1 MQMAGDMD
9 AVALRL
15 TNGLEKICGRIY
27 CISIIIRLRRFTVT
41 DIQIAVLEIAMVGGT
56 GLIIGIIG
64 IAVWFA
70 QKRKTARCTEKTE
83 GQVIRHRF
91 RGGGRMEPVIGY
103 RADGREY
110 ETVRTFR
117 GVLTKTKVTPR
128 NVYADQGAYVSEKDW
143 LVVPMSAVTNLKKMA
158 EDLWPTGSQMTV
170 WYDPARP
177 EKAFAQKK
185 PDRAPA
191 VSIIFMSVG
200 AFMVLLSLGVGY
212 LIAYC

>member
-1 MQMAGDMD
+1 M
-9 AVALRL
+9 
-15 TNGLEKICGRIY
+15 
-27 CISIIIRLRRFTVT
+27 T

-56 GLIIGIIG
+56 GLLIGIIG

-117 GVLTKTKVTPR
+117 G

-158 EDLWPTGSQMTV
+158 EDLWPTGSRMTV

-191 VSIIFMSVG
+191 VSVIFMSVG
-200 AFMVLLSLGVGY
+200 AFMILLSLGVGY

>member
-1 MQMAGDMD
+1 M
-9 AVALRL
+9 
-15 TNGLEKICGRIY
+15 
-27 CISIIIRLRRFTVT
+27 T

-56 GLIIGIIG
+56 GLLIGIIG

-117 GVLTKTKVTPR
+117 GVMTKNKSDAPKCICRSGRLCFRKRLARSSHVGGHQP
-128 NVYADQGAYVSEKDW
+128 EKD
-143 LVVPMSAVTNLKKMA
+143 
-158 EDLWPTGSQMTV
+158 G
-170 WYDPARP
+170 
-177 EKAFAQKK
+177 
-185 PDRAPA
+185 
-191 VSIIFMSVG
+191 
-200 AFMVLLSLGVGY
+200 
-212 LIAYC
+212 